1 MINKLKT
8 MKKDYLFPYRFKW
21 IGWSLFLPFALL
33 FFGQMCTNAISDDL
47 ISFPTLMIGVGNLN
61 FFHPNGEPMGF
72 IVGVQREGMF
82 DEICIVAMS
91 LGLLFVAFARERDED
106 EYVEHLRLHSF
117 VWAIK
122 ANTVLLILG
131 TWFFFGGL
139 YLWFLL
145 LWLFSLFLIYIA
157 KFQWELRKMRK
168 EGGDEE

>member
-1 MINKLKT
+1 

-33 FFGQMCTNAISDDL
+33 FFVGGMCLNGIDDDL
-47 ISFPTLMIGVGNLN
+47 ISFPTLVIGVGFEHNA
-61 FFHPNGEPMGF
+61 EPF
-72 IVGVQREGMF
+72 AGVQREGMF

-91 LGLLFVAFARERDED
+91 LGLLFVAFAREKDED

-131 TWFFFGGL
+131 TWFLFGGL
-139 YLWFLL
+139 YLWFVLF
-145 LWLFSLFLIYIA
+145 WLISLFLIYIA

>member
-8 MKKDYLFPYRFKW
+8 MKKDYLFPHRFKW

-33 FFGQMCTNAISDDL
+33 FFVGGMFTNAIDDDL
-47 ISFPTLMIGVGNLN
+47 ISFPTLVIEAG
-61 FFHPNGEPMGF
+61 FHHDAELF
-72 IVGVQREGMF
+72 VGVQHEGMF

-139 YLWFLL
+139 YLWFILF
-145 LWLFSLFLIYIA
+145 WLISLFLIYIA

>member
-8 MKKDYLFPYRFKW
+8 MKKDYLFPHRFKW

-33 FFGQMCTNAISDDL
+33 FFVGGMFTNAIDDDL
-47 ISFPTLMIGVGNLN
+47 ISFPTLVIEAG
-61 FFHPNGEPMGF
+61 FHHDAELF
-72 IVGVQREGMF
+72 VGVQHEGMF

-91 LGLLFVAFARERDED
+91 LGLLFVAFSREKDED

-145 LWLFSLFLIYIA
+145 FWLFSLFLIYIA

>member
-1 MINKLKT
+1 

-33 FFGQMCTNAISDDL
+33 FFVVPAFFDFIDDDL
-47 ISFPTLMIGVGNLN
+47 ISFPTLMIIISELGNFDGGN
-61 FFHPNGEPMGF
+61 VQNGLIAGF
-72 IVGVQREGMF
+72 QREGMF
-82 DEICIVAMS
+82 DEIRIVAMS
-91 LGLLFVAFARERDED
+91 LGLLFVAFAREKDED

-131 TWFFFGGL
+131 TWFLFGGL
-139 YLWFLL
+139 YLWFVLF
-145 LWLFSLFLIYIA
+145 WLISLFLIYIA

-168 EGGDEE
+168 GVSDEE

>member
-33 FFGQMCTNAISDDL
+33 FFVGGMFTNAIDDDL
-47 ISFPTLMIGVGNLN
+47 ISFPTLVIEAG
-61 FFHPNGEPMGF
+61 FHHDAELF
-72 IVGVQREGMF
+72 VGVQHEGMF
-82 DEICIVAMS
+82 EEICIVAMS
-91 LGLLFVAFARERDED
+91 LGLLFVAFSREKDED

-131 TWFFFGGL
+131 TWFLFGGL
-139 YLWFLL
+139 YLWFVLF
-145 LWLFSLFLIYIA
+145 WLISLFLIYIA

>member
-33 FFGQMCTNAISDDL
+33 FFVGPMCTNAIDDDL
-47 ISFPTLMIGVGNLN
+47 ISFPTLVIEVGFQHDAEL
-61 FFHPNGEPMGF
+61 FA
-72 IVGVQREGMF
+72 GVQREGMF

-131 TWFFFGGL
+131 TWFFFGAF

-145 LWLFSLFLIYIA
+145 FWLFSLFLIYIA

-168 EGGDEE
+168 EASNEE

>member
-33 FFGQMCTNAISDDL
+33 FFVGGMFTNAIDDDL
-47 ISFPTLMIGVGNLN
+47 ISFPTLVIEAG
-61 FFHPNGEPMGF
+61 FHHDAELF
-72 IVGVQREGMF
+72 VGVQHEGMF
-82 DEICIVAMS
+82 EEICIVAMS

-139 YLWFLL
+139 YLWFILF
-145 LWLFSLFLIYIA
+145 WLISLFLIYIA

>member
-8 MKKDYLFPYRFKW
+8 MKKDYLFPHRFKW

-33 FFGQMCTNAISDDL
+33 FFVGGMFTNAIDDDL
-47 ISFPTLMIGVGNLN
+47 ISFPTLVIEAG
-61 FFHPNGEPMGF
+61 FHHDAELF
-72 IVGVQREGMF
+72 VGVQREGMF

-91 LGLLFVAFARERDED
+91 LGLLFVAFSREKDED

-131 TWFFFGGL
+131 TWFFFGAF

>member
-1 MINKLKT
+1 MKKDSEMINKLKT
-8 MKKDYLFPYRFKW
+8 MKKDYLFPHRFKW

-33 FFGQMCTNAISDDL
+33 FFVGGMFTNAIDDDL
-47 ISFPTLMIGVGNLN
+47 ISFPTLVIEAG
-61 FFHPNGEPMGF
+61 FHHDAELF
-72 IVGVQREGMF
+72 VGVQHEGMF

-91 LGLLFVAFARERDED
+91 LGLLFVAFSREKDED

-139 YLWFLL
+139 YLWFILF
-145 LWLFSLFLIYIA
+145 WLISLFLIYIA